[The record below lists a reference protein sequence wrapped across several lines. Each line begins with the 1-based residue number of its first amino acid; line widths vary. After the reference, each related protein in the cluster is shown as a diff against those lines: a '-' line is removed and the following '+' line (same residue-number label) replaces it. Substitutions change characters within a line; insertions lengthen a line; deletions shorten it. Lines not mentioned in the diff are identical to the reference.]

1 IDTATSSKADE
12 VVGFL
17 AKCVDPFPIQNLHV
31 AQPPASAMTGWLA
44 EDEAP
49 ANFSI
54 DQDTE
59 LRSSGESG
67 AAIRYVK
74 HSIDA

>member
-1 IDTATSSKADE
+1 MCIRDS
-12 VVGFL
+12 
-17 AKCVDPFPIQNLHV
+17 
-31 AQPPASAMTGWLA
+31 
-44 EDEAP
+44 
-49 ANFSI
+49 FSI

-74 HSIDA
+74 HSIDADDVRRHIQSCLLYTSRCV